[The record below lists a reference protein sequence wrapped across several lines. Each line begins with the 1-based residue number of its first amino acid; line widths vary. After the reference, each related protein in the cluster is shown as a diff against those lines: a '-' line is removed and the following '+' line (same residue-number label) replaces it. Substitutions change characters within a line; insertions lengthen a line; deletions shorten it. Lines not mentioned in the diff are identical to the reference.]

1 MIELD
6 KPLLR
11 KMYYHMRRIRR
22 FEETA
27 EELYKRGTVVGLL
40 HLYIG
45 EEAVATGVC
54 LALRDDDYITSTHRG
69 HGHLLAKGG
78 DPRRLLAELCGRL
91 DGYCHGKGGSMH
103 AADLSLGILGANGVV
118 GGGFGIATGAALSAK
133 MRRSD
138 QVAVCFFGDG
148 AANQGVFMEVLNM
161 AAIWKLPVI
170 YVCENN
176 GFGQY
181 TRYEEATVTDLPIG
195 ARAAAFGLPTAQV
208 DGNDVIAVY
217 QAAVQAVERAR
228 AGQGPSFIEARTYRL
243 RGHHMGDV
251 GFARRYRTKEELE
264 AHMQQEP
271 VGRFRRWLLEHQML
285 SEPEIQEVEAQ
296 VEAELQEAIEF
307 VNRSPIPDVSIIT
320 EHVYA

>member
-1 MIELD
+1 MELD

-11 KMYYHMRRIRR
+11 EMYYRIRRIRR

-40 HLYIG
+40 HLYLG
-45 EEAVATGVC
+45 EEAVAAGVC

-69 HGHLLAKGG
+69 HGHVLAKGG
-78 DPRRLLAELCGRL
+78 DSKCLLSELCGRVG
-91 DGYCHGKGGSMH
+91 GYCRGKGGSMH
-103 AADLSLGILGANGVV
+103 AADIGLGILGANGIV

-133 MRRSD
+133 KRGSG

-148 AANQGVFMEVLNM
+148 AANQGIFMEVMNM

-176 GFGQY
+176 TFGQY
-181 TRYEEATVTDLPIG
+181 TRYEEHTVTDRPIG
-195 ARAAAFGLPTAQV
+195 ARAEAFGLPTAQV

-217 QAAVQAVERAR
+217 EAAVQAVARAR
-228 AGQGPSFIEARTYRL
+228 AGEGPSFIEARTYRL

-251 GFARRYRTKEELE
+251 GFARGYRTKEELDE
-264 AHMQQEP
+264 YTRREP
-271 VGRFRRWLLEHQML
+271 VGRFRAWLIENRKL
-285 SEPEIQEVEAQ
+285 SDVEIEA
-296 VEAELQEAIEF
+296 VEAEIEAEMQEAIEY
-307 VNRSPIPDVSIIT
+307 VNSSPVPDVSEIM

>member
-1 MIELD
+1 MELD
-6 KPLLR
+6 RALLR
-11 KMYYHMRRIRR
+11 EMYYRIRRIRR

-45 EEAVATGVC
+45 EEAVAAGVC

-69 HGHLLAKGG
+69 HGHVLAKGG
-78 DPRRLLAELCGRL
+78 DSKCLLAELCGRVG
-91 DGYCHGKGGSMH
+91 GYCRGKGGSMH
-103 AADLSLGILGANGVV
+103 AADIGLGILGANGIV

-133 MRRSD
+133 KRNSG

-148 AANQGVFMEVLNM
+148 AANQGIFMEVMNM

-176 GFGQY
+176 TFGQY
-181 TRYEEATVTDLPIG
+181 TRYEEHTVTDRPIG
-195 ARAAAFGLPTAQV
+195 ARAEAFGLPTALV
-208 DGNDVIAVY
+208 DGNDVTAVY
-217 QAAVQAVERAR
+217 EAAVQAVARAR
-228 AGQGPSFIEARTYRL
+228 AGEGPSFIEARTYRL

-251 GFARRYRTKEELE
+251 GFARGYRTREELE
-264 AHMQQEP
+264 EYTRREP
-271 VGRFRRWLLEHQML
+271 VGRFRNWLLENNKL
-285 SEPEIQEVEAQ
+285 SEAEIEA
-296 VEAELQEAIEF
+296 VEAEIEAEMQEAIEF
-307 VNRSPIPDVSIIT
+307 VNSSPVPDVSEIL

>member
-1 MIELD
+1 MNLD
-6 KPLLR
+6 EAVLHE
-11 KMYYHMRRIRR
+11 MYFRMRRIRR

-27 EELYKRGTVVGLL
+27 EELYRRGTVVGLL

-69 HGHLLAKGG
+69 HGHVLAKGG
-78 DPRRLLAELCGRL
+78 DSSRLMAELCGRVG
-91 DGYCHGKGGSMH
+91 GYCRGKGGSMH
-103 AADLSLGILGANGVV
+103 AADIGLGILGANGIV
-118 GGGFGIATGAALSAK
+118 GGGFGIATGAGLSAK
-133 MRRSD
+133 KRQSG

-148 AANQGVFMEVLNM
+148 AANQGIFMEVLNM

-176 GFGQY
+176 NFGQY
-181 TRYEEATVTDLPIG
+181 TRYEEATVTSQPIG

-208 DGNDVIAVY
+208 DGNDVMAVY
-217 QAAVQAVERAR
+217 GAAVQAVQRAR
-228 AGQGPSFIEARTYRL
+228 AGEGPSFIEARTYRL

-251 GFARRYRTKEELE
+251 GFARRYRAKEELE
-264 AHMQQEP
+264 ERTQQEP
-271 VGRFRRWLLEHQML
+271 VGRFRARLLAEHL
-285 SEPEIQEVEAQ
+285 LPESDIQDIEAK
-296 VEAELQEAIEF
+296 VEAEMQAAIEF
-307 VNRSPIPDVSIIT
+307 VNQSPAPDLSEIT

>member
-1 MIELD
+1 MD
-6 KPLLR
+6 VNKDLLR
-11 KMYYHMRRIRR
+11 EMYYRMRRIRR

-69 HGHLLAKGG
+69 HGHVLAKGG
-78 DPRRLLAELCGRL
+78 DTKRLMAELCGRVG
-91 DGYCHGKGGSMH
+91 GYCRGKGGSMH
-103 AADLSLGILGANGVV
+103 AADLGLGILGANGIV

-133 MRRSD
+133 KRGSG

-148 AANQGVFMEVLNM
+148 AANQGIFMEVMNM
-161 AAIWKLPVI
+161 AAIWDLPVI

-176 GFGQY
+176 TFGQY
-181 TRYEEATVTDLPIG
+181 TRYGEATITTQPIG

-208 DGNDVIAVY
+208 DGNDVVAVY
-217 QAAVQAVERAR
+217 EAAVEAVARAR
-228 AGQGPSFIEARTYRL
+228 SGGGPSFIEARTYRL

-251 GFARRYRTKEELE
+251 GFARRYRSKEELDE
-264 AHMQQEP
+264 HTRQEP
-271 VGRFRRWLLEHQML
+271 VGRFRGRLLEQHLL
-285 SEPEIQEVEAQ
+285 SESEIKDIEEK
-296 VEAELQEAIEF
+296 VEAEIHAAIEF
-307 VNRSPIPDVSIIT
+307 VNQSPVPDASEIM